1 MHILHLPSWYS
12 TSDKPWRG
20 MFVRDQALALDAA
33 GVQVGIAFVE
43 RRSLSCF
50 NGLNLTVSHF
60 QTVARHE
67 DDIPTIRMKGWSTFA
82 QTVTGSL
89 LWSRLMRR
97 LVESYAVV
105 YGIPDLIHGHAAL
118 WGGYAAMLASRAL
131 QRPFV
136 VTEHS
141 SSILTEGISPAQRRH
156 AADVYRSASAV
167 IAVSRNLKTSVDT
180 VAGTAVAEVVPNTVD
195 CDYFTLPP
203 ARRKGAPFTFLA
215 VCDLVSYK
223 RVDLLI
229 RAFARLNVR
238 HPNTRLV
245 IAGTGKDRRQLHGLA
260 HALVPQQKIEFT
272 GALPRWQVRQW
283 MREAG
288 ALVLCSD
295 HETFGVVLIEAMAT
309 GLPVIATRSGGP
321 EDIVTPDIGIL
332 VDRDDSDALLQGMT
346 EILRRR
352 FDPTAIRENVRRR
365 FGYPVIANRLCAVY
379 ERLLRHNQH
388 QEVA

>member
-20 MFVRDQALALDAA
+20 MFVRDQALALSAA
-33 GVQVGIAFVE
+33 GVQVGVAFVE
-43 RRSLSCF
+43 RRSLSRF
-50 NGLNLTVSHF
+50 NGLNLAVSHF
-60 QTVARHE
+60 QTEAGDEGDV
-67 DDIPTIRMKGWSTFA
+67 PTIRMKGWSTFA

-97 LVESYAVV
+97 LVESYALV
-105 YGIPDLIHGHAAL
+105 YGVPDLIHGHAAL

-141 SSILTEGISPAQRRH
+141 SSVMTAGLSSEQQQH
-156 AADVYRSASAV
+156 AADVYRRAAAV

-180 VAGTAVAEVVPNTVD
+180 VAGTSVAEVVPNTVD

-203 ARRKGAPFTFLA
+203 PRRKGAPFTLLA

-245 IAGTGKDRRQLHGLA
+245 IAGAGKDGRRL
-260 HALVPQQKIEFT
+260 HALARAFVPQSKIEFT

-309 GLPVIATRSGGP
+309 GIPVIATRSGGP
-321 EDIVTPDIGIL
+321 EDIVTPDIGLL
-332 VDRDDSDALLQGMT
+332 VDCDDSDALLRGMT
-346 EILRRR
+346 EVLRRR
-352 FDPTAIRENVRRR
+352 FDPAAIRENVRRR
-365 FGYPVIANRLCAVY
+365 FGYPVIANRLRAVY
-379 ERLLRHNQH
+379 ERLLGHSH

>member
-20 MFVRDQALALDAA
+20 MFVRDQALALSAA
-33 GVQVGIAFVE
+33 GVQVGVAFVE
-43 RRSLSCF
+43 RRSLSRF
-50 NGLNLTVSHF
+50 NGLNLAVSHF
-60 QTVARHE
+60 QTEARDE
-67 DDIPTIRMKGWSTFA
+67 GDLPTIRMKGWSTFA

-97 LVESYAVV
+97 LAESYVAV
-105 YGIPDLIHGHAAL
+105 YGVPDLIHGHAAL
-118 WGGYAAMLASRAL
+118 WGGHAAMLASRAL
-131 QRPFV
+131 QRPYV

-141 SSILTEGISPAQRRH
+141 SSILTREISPAQRSH
-156 AADVYRSASAV
+156 ATEVYRSAAAV
-167 IAVSRNLKTSVDT
+167 IAVSKELRSSVDA
-180 VAGTAVAEVVPNTVD
+180 VAGTPVAEVVPNTVD
-195 CDYFTLPP
+195 CDYFTLRES
-203 ARRKGAPFTFLA
+203 RRKDAPFTFLA

-238 HPNTRLV
+238 HPNTSLV
-245 IAGTGKDRRQLHGLA
+245 IAGAGKDGRRLRALA
-260 HALVPQQKIEFT
+260 HALVPLRKIQFT
-272 GALPRWQVRQW
+272 GPLPRWQVRQW
-283 MREAG
+283 MRQAG

-309 GLPVIATRSGGP
+309 GIPVIATRSGGP
-321 EDIVTPDIGIL
+321 EDIVTPDTGLL
-332 VDRDDSDALLQGMT
+332 VDRDDSDALLRGMS

-352 FDPTAIRENVRRR
+352 FDPSAIRENVRRR
-365 FGYPVIANRLCAVY
+365 FGYPVIASRLRAVY
-379 ERLLRHNQH
+379 ERLLTHGH

>member
-20 MFVRDQALALDAA
+20 MFVRDQALALSAA
-33 GVQVGIAFVE
+33 GVQVGVAFVE
-43 RRSLSCF
+43 RRSLSRF
-50 NGLNLTVSHF
+50 NGLNLTASHF
-60 QTVARHE
+60 QTEVQDE
-67 DDIPTIRMKGWSTFA
+67 DDVPTIRMKGWSTFA

-105 YGIPDLIHGHAAL
+105 YGVPDLIHGHAAL

-131 QRPFV
+131 QCPFV

-141 SSILTEGISPAQRRH
+141 SFVLTAELSPAQRQH
-156 AADVYRSASAV
+156 AADIYRNASAV
-167 IAVSRNLKTSVDT
+167 IAVSRNLKESVDAI
-180 VAGTAVAEVVPNTVD
+180 AGTPVAEVVPNTVD
-195 CDYFTLPP
+195 CDYFTIPP
-203 ARRKGAPFTFLA
+203 PRQKGAPFTFLA

-238 HPNTRLV
+238 NPNTRLV
-245 IAGTGKDRRQLHGLA
+245 IAGAGKDGRRLRALGR
-260 HALVPQQKIEFT
+260 ALVPQARIEFT

-283 MREAG
+283 MRQAG

-309 GLPVIATRSGGP
+309 GIPVIATRSGGP
-321 EDIVTPDIGIL
+321 EDIVMPDTGIL
-332 VDRDDSDALLQGMT
+332 VDCDDSDALLRGMT
-346 EILRRR
+346 EILRGR

-365 FGYPVIANRLCAVY
+365 FGYPVIANRLHAVY
-379 ERLLRHNQH
+379 ERLLGHSH

>member
-1 MHILHLPSWYS
+1 
-12 TSDKPWRG
+12 
-20 MFVRDQALALDAA
+20 MFVRDQALALSAA
-33 GVQVGIAFVE
+33 GVQVGVAFVE

-60 QTVARHE
+60 QTEACDE
-67 DDIPTIRMKGWSTFA
+67 DDVPTIRMKGWSTFA
-82 QTVTGSL
+82 QTVAGSL

-131 QRPFV
+131 QRPFI

-141 SSILTEGISPAQRRH
+141 SSVMAAELSPRQRQH
-156 AADVYRSASAV
+156 AADVYRNASAV
-167 IAVSRNLKTSVDT
+167 IAVSRNLKTSVDA
-180 VAGTAVAEVVPNTVD
+180 VAGAPVAEVVPNTVD

-203 ARRKGAPFTFLA
+203 PRQKGTPFTFLA

-245 IAGTGKDRRQLHGLA
+245 IAGAGKDGRRLRSLA
-260 HALVPQQKIEFT
+260 NALVPQARIEFT

-283 MREAG
+283 MRQAG

-321 EDIVTPDIGIL
+321 EDIVTPDIGLL
-332 VDRDDSDALLQGMT
+332 VDRDDSDELLRGMT

-352 FDPTAIRENVRRR
+352 FDPAAIRENVRRR
-365 FGYPVIANRLCAVY
+365 FGYPVIANRLRAVY
-379 ERLLRHNQH
+379 ERLLRHSH